1 MTRRR
6 LRLSIYASCI
16 FFIAGCATVNEQER
30 FEEVRA
36 TVNERT
42 GYEVAW
48 AGVTAPEQ
56 ALAEAVSTMFA
67 DGLTA
72 DEAAQIAL
80 LNNPRLQAVYANY
93 GIAVAELVQAGLLEN
108 PVFSGEL
115 RWEKSNIQI
124 FEASLVEDFL
134 RILLIPLRRAKEK
147 AELEGARLRTTAE
160 VIDVAM
166 DTKRA
171 FYHYQADLQNMELW
185 RTHLLADE
193 AEFEM
198 AVKLRAAGNI
208 PALELATRQARYE
221 QTKQDMAEAEMDLG
235 ATRER
240 LNRLMGLWGDAANW
254 TVAGTLPEA
263 PEVPLNL
270 EALEQRAVAESLDV
284 AMGLLDVEIAARILR
299 IRSIEEVIPTFEI
312 GVGTE
317 AFEPENIELKEREI
331 AGERMFRL
339 EESVGDRVWEVGPAL
354 TIPIPIFDQGQAAR
368 AKGRNQIRQQ
378 WAQYTALAMEVRSA
392 ARAAAYRLSVSRDR
406 AIYTRDT
413 ILPLMDH
420 FMNEAQLR
428 YNGMFIG
435 VFDLLDAKKE
445 EIEAARMYIMNLMDF
460 WLAQTDMEQIL
471 MGRMVIR
478 VPEDRPDIINA
489 NILLADDE
497 EID

>member
-1 MTRRR
+1 MMRGRYVYAAACVV
-6 LRLSIYASCI
+6 LLS
-16 FFIAGCATVNEQER
+16 GCATVNEPER
-30 FEEVRA
+30 FEELRA
-36 TVNERT
+36 GVNERT
-42 GYEVAW
+42 GYEIAW

-56 ALAEAVSTMFA
+56 ALAEAVAAMFA

-80 LNNPRLQAVYANY
+80 LNNPRLQALYANY

-134 RILLIPLRRAKEK
+134 RILMIPLRRAKEK
-147 AELEGARLRTTAE
+147 TELEWARLNATAQ

-171 FYHYQADLQNMELW
+171 FYHYQADLQVYELW
-185 RTHLLADE
+185 ESHLLADE
-193 AEFEM
+193 ADFEM

-208 PALELATRQARYE
+208 PAIELAKHQAQYE
-221 QTKQDMAEAEMDLG
+221 QTKSDVADAQMDLG
-235 ATRER
+235 ATREQ
-240 LNRLMGLWGDAANW
+240 LNRLMGLWGEWANW
-254 TVAGTLPEA
+254 TVAAPLPAA
-263 PEVPLNL
+263 PETPLDLNQ
-270 EALEQRAVAESLDV
+270 LEQRAMSENLDV
-284 AMGLLDVEIAARILR
+284 AMGLLDVEIAARIRR
-299 IRSIEEVIPTFEI
+299 IRSVQQVIPTFEI

-317 AFEPENIELKEREI
+317 SVEPEVIELKEREI
-331 AGERMFRL
+331 GGERMYRL
-339 EESVGDRVWEVGPAL
+339 EESVGDRIWEVGPAL

-368 AKGRNQIRQQ
+368 AEGRNQIRQQ
-378 WAQYTALAMEVRSA
+378 WSQYTALAMEVRSA
-392 ARAAAYRLSVSRDR
+392 ARAAAYRLSIARDR
-406 AIYTRDT
+406 AIYMRDVVM
-413 ILPLMDH
+413 PLMND
-420 FMNEAQLR
+420 FMNQAQLE

-435 VFDLLDAKKE
+435 VFDLLDAKRQ
-445 EIEAARMYIMNLMDF
+445 EIETAQMYVMNLMDF

-489 NILLADDE
+489 NILVADDE

>member
-1 MTRRR
+1 MTRK
-6 LRLSIYASCI
+6 LNGLVLLGILSV
-16 FFIAGCATVNEQER
+16 AGCATVNEPER

-48 AGVTAPEQ
+48 SGVTAPEQ
-56 ALAEAVSTMFA
+56 ALAEAISAMFA

-72 DEAAQIAL
+72 DEAAQVAL

-147 AELEGARLRTTAE
+147 AELEVARLRTTAE

-171 FYHYQADLQNMELW
+171 FYHYQADSQNMELW
-185 RTHLLADE
+185 RMELLAEE
-193 AEFEM
+193 ADFEM

-208 PALELATRQARYE
+208 PAIELARHQARYE
-221 QTKQDMAEAEMDLG
+221 QAKQNVADAEMDLG

-240 LNRLMGLWGDAANW
+240 VNRLMGLWGEAAEW
-254 TVAGTLPEA
+254 TVAAPLPET
-263 PEVPLNL
+263 PEIPLDL
-270 EALEQRAVAESLDV
+270 SALEQRAVDQSLDV
-284 AMGLLDVEIAARILR
+284 AMGLLDVEIAARIRR
-299 IRSIEEVIPTFEI
+299 IRSIKKIIPSFEI

-317 AFEPENIELKEREI
+317 SVEPTEFELKEREI
-331 AGERMFRL
+331 AGERMFRI

-354 TIPIPIFDQGQAAR
+354 TFPIPIFDQGQAAR
-368 AKGRNQIRQQ
+368 AEGRNQIRQQ
-378 WAQYTALAMEVRSA
+378 WAQYTALALEIRSA
-392 ARAAAYRLSVSRDR
+392 ARAAAYRLAVSRDR
-406 AIYTRDT
+406 AIYTRKT

-420 FMNEAQLR
+420 FMSEAQLQ

-435 VFDLLDAKKE
+435 VFELLEAKKQ
-445 EIEAARMYIMNLMDF
+445 EIEAARLYVMNLMDF

-489 NILLADDE
+489 NILVADDE